1 MDYCGPVML
10 YVLWTSGFMI
20 AFECL
25 RLVIMNII
33 LYVLPT
39 GADKG
44 QITRKIVEIQSNH
57 ITETVRKA

>member
-1 MDYCGPVML
+1 MK
-10 YVLWTSGFMI
+10 

-25 RLVIMNII
+25 RLVIINVI
-33 LYVLPT
+33 LHILPA